1 MLAYLDAH
9 SNSGFK
15 LSNCIKMVDSDVII
29 IKNDTFDGKIQ
40 YDGICDK
47 QDIEMRFF
55 IGDKCG
61 EFLIN
66 LNDIDIIFHVNQNQ
80 QLHKMNKKKDKSYKR
95 NDRFNKLNSF
105 YCNRKGF
112 EYLSKQNMNVES
124 ILCKNN
130 NIVRNIAKNGLQK
143 IYNDKFFFLEN
154 KNLEKNQTPSK
165 NFQIRNKNDANSKK
179 FTVRIK
185 QSGTCI
191 IKTLKHKFYNCIL
204 KIKLVADHNAI
215 NIFLDSDHAHVFLG
229 CFKNSTHGLFYVKNF
244 SGQIEVKIYHI
255 MIFVD
260 SNIPFTK
267 SKRKKLNNE
276 RKKFIKTLLFT
287 FFFIY
292 ISKRKNIILKMMFR
306 NKT

>member
-1 MLAYLDAH
+1 
-9 SNSGFK
+9 
-15 LSNCIKMVDSDVII
+15 MVDSDVII

-47 QDIEMRFF
+47 QSIEMRFF

-66 LNDIDIIFHVNQNQ
+66 LNDIEIMFQVNQNQ
-80 QLHKMNKKKDKSYKR
+80 QLHKIYKKKDKSYKQIG
-95 NDRFNKLNSF
+95 RFNNVNSY

-112 EYLSKQNMNVES
+112 KYLSKQNMNVES
-124 ILCKNN
+124 ISCKKK
-130 NIVRNIAKNGLQK
+130 NIVRVKAKNRLQK
-143 IYNDKFFFLEN
+143 IFNDKMFYLEN
-154 KNLEKNQTPSK
+154 KILEKNQTPSK
-165 NFQIRNKNDANSKK
+165 NFQSINENDANTKK
-179 FTVRIK
+179 LTVSIK
-185 QSGTCI
+185 HSGTCI

-229 CFKNSTHGLFYVKNF
+229 CFENSLHGLFYVKNF

-260 SNIPFTK
+260 LNKLVTK
-267 SKRKKLNNE
+267 SKRKKFNNK
-276 RKKFIKTLLFT
+276 RKKFIKTLMFT

-292 ISKRKNIILKMMFR
+292 ISIRKNIILKMMCR